1 MATGESYRS
10 LAFAFRISHNYIS
23 VIVKQTL
30 RTLCEYLVPIFLPKP
45 THEMLKMNADDFYKK
60 WNFPHCVAAID
71 GKHIR
76 IKCPKNSGSLF
87 FNYKEYFSLV
97 LLALVD
103 ANCKFIAVDVGS
115 YGKEG
120 DSGIFSKS
128 NIGKYIYSGKMFPQD
143 EELPG
148 FGRSMPFVIIGDEA
162 FRLHKHIMKPYSRST
177 ARSDRANEIFNYR
190 LCRARRVTENAFGI
204 LSQVFR
210 VFLTPIAIEP
220 HTCDNLVLAACCLHN
235 LLRSGYLST
244 NEQSNEYNAKDQAS
258 TGFVPLKA
266 PGGFANSDGFAVR
279 NAFAQYFCNEG
290 ALDWQ
295 DRRVYRLS
303 S

>member
-120 DSGIFSKS
+120 DSGIFSKA
-128 NIGKYIYSGKMFPQD
+128 NIYTLEKCFPRMKNCLAL
-143 EELPG
+143 EEACLL
-148 FGRSMPFVIIGDEA
+148 SSLA
-162 FRLHKHIMKPYSRST
+162 MKP
-177 ARSDRANEIFNYR
+177 
-190 LCRARRVTENAFGI
+190 
-204 LSQVFR
+204 
-210 VFLTPIAIEP
+210 
-220 HTCDNLVLAACCLHN
+220 
-235 LLRSGYLST
+235 
-244 NEQSNEYNAKDQAS
+244 
-258 TGFVPLKA
+258 
-266 PGGFANSDGFAVR
+266 FAYINI
-279 NAFAQYFCNEG
+279 
-290 ALDWQ
+290 
-295 DRRVYRLS
+295 
-303 S
+303 